1 MKRHKKYS
9 VTNWQVMME
18 LLSLWIVCHE
28 QEDCRSD
35 WGVTHKSMDE
45 NSLHLFDLH
54 TDSKMPIT
62 KVSESQASKTR
73 AFTSLVFSSPSM
85 LEAIASCS
93 IICLKSHNSVPLHFQ
108 PLHSCDSWHIIYVL
122 LSLCKGQRPS
132 SCQVWGR
139 SVGPSANF
147 HSCYLTHT
155 FWSIL
160 WYWISQISSPTARN
174 PASKT
179 YKM

>member
-1 MKRHKKYS
+1 MDKVGFRRALTNYSVRLGFSKQNLPPAPKALLHMKLHKKYS

-54 TDSKMPIT
+54 TDS
-62 KVSESQASKTR
+62 
-73 AFTSLVFSSPSM
+73 
-85 LEAIASCS
+85 CS
-93 IICLKSHNSVPLHFQ
+93 IISLKSHNSVPLHFQ